1 MTIARIDP
9 HTHSVVS
16 DGTDTPA
23 GLVAEAARAGLDVVG
38 LTDHDTTAGWSE
50 AVAAGVEHGVSILRG
65 MEIST
70 QYEHRSIHLLAY
82 LFDPADAGL
91 LARTERARSSRVE
104 RARMMVERIAE
115 DFPITWEQVAEQVTA
130 GATIGRPHIADALV
144 AAGHVP
150 DRSAAFAPGGPV
162 ANRTK
167 YYVPHYAP
175 DVQEAIE
182 LVRAAGGVPVIAHP
196 FAARGRGLHP
206 EAIPAAIEAGLL
218 GVEIEHRD
226 HDDDARAQLRRL
238 AGREGLIVTGSSDYH
253 GRGKVN
259 RLGENLTAPD
269 QLERIVAAGS
279 LPLTGGGPAGVST

>member
-1 MTIARIDP
+1 MTNVRIDP

-16 DGTDTPA
+16 DGTDTPTE
-23 GLVAEAARAGLDVVG
+23 LVAAAAWAGLDVVG

-50 AVAAGVEHGVSILRG
+50 VVAAGVEHGVTILRG

-70 QYEHRSIHLLAY
+70 QFEHRSIHLLAY
-82 LFDPADAGL
+82 LFDPADAAL

-115 DFPITWEQVAEQVTA
+115 DFPITWEQVSAQVVD

-175 DVQEAIE
+175 DVREAIE
-182 LVRAAGGVPVIAHP
+182 LVRGAGGVPIVAHP
-196 FAARGRGLHP
+196 YALRGRGIHP
-206 EAIPAAIEAGLL
+206 DALPAAIEAGLM
-218 GVEIEHRD
+218 GVEVEHRD
-226 HDDDARAQLRRL
+226 HDDEDRVQLRAL
-238 AGREGLIVTGSSDYH
+238 AEREGLIITGSSDYH

-259 RLGENLTAPD
+259 LLGENLTAPD

-279 LPLTGGGPAGVST
+279 LPLTGEVTA